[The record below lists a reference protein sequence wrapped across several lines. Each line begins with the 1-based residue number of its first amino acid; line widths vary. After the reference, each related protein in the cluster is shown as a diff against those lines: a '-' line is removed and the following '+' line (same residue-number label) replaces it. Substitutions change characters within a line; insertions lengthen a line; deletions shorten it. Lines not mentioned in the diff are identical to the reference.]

1 MREITRVVR
10 QICLLAE
17 IDRESEASRVTS
29 AVLNPLVDRYR
40 GAHGPDSLPDER
52 LREIRLREEERA
64 RDAAA
69 LGEMLVPLLA
79 RHLEA
84 LSRAA
89 GRTEAAPAATAPSAD
104 AGRSRPRLSP
114 EIADLLDG
122 MLAQE
127 GGRPPARPRRS
138 QAKVLAPPSL
148 KPTNPSA
155 HP

>member
-29 AVLNPLVDRYR
+29 AILDPLVDRYR
-40 GAHGPDSLPDER
+40 EAHGPDSLPDER
-52 LREIRLREEERA
+52 LREIRVHEQERA
-64 RDAAA
+64 RNAAA
-69 LGEMLVPLLA
+69 LGEMLFPLLA
-79 RHLEA
+79 EHLAA

-89 GRTEAAPAATAPSAD
+89 GRAEAAPAAPAPA
-104 AGRSRPRLSP
+104 AGTGRSRPPLSP
-114 EIADLLDG
+114 GIADLLDG

-127 GGRPPARPRRS
+127 GSRPPVRPRRS
-138 QAKVLAPPSL
+138 QVKVLPPPSL
-148 KPTNPSA
+148 NPTNPSA